1 LIWEAFIMRCFLR
14 QTCAV
19 LLAALM
25 LDCPLQGRGFGGFG
39 GFRAGGFGG
48 YHYGGWGG
56 DRWGGGFHADDWGG
70 DRYGG
75 FGGYHGYS
83 GYRSGSSYWG
93 DRGGYAGG
101 SYDRNWY
108 GSRGGSLSV
117 EGSRGIAAGPGGAV
131 AGGTRDVTA
140 TGPEG
145 RSYTGER
152 SAGAAVG
159 PGGNVVAGGSR
170 AGVASGPGGT
180 IAGGSRAGFASGP
193 GGTVAGGSRAG
204 FASGPG
210 GTVAGGSRWGAGFTT
225 DGGLAR
231 YSDIGVGGFAH
242 STALW
247 PNNYMASRAGYV
259 RGGFGYWNS
268 FTPGW
273 YGLHPGAWTAP
284 GWAAGAAWAAATWP
298 DIASWVNVPTTPYYY
313 DYGNTI
319 VYQGG
324 NVYVDGDD
332 AGTAA
337 QYAQQAQTIA
347 DQGREGQPP
356 VTTTWHPLGVFAL
369 VQGAEKTSNT
379 IFQLAINQDGILR
392 GNYYDALMNSTS
404 PVYGSVDKTTE
415 RAAWSIG
422 NQKDTVFET
431 GLYNL
436 TRDQAPL
443 LVHFGKDRTQQW
455 LLVRMQQQPGEQK

>member
-1 LIWEAFIMRCFLR
+1 
-14 QTCAV
+14 
-19 LLAALM
+19 M

-39 GFRAGGFGG
+39 GFHAGGFGG
-48 YHYGGWGG
+48 FHYGGWGG
-56 DRWGGGFHADDWGG
+56 DRWGGGFHADEWGG
-70 DRYGG
+70 DRYGD

-170 AGVASGPGGT
+170 AGIASGPGGT

-193 GGTVAGGSRAG
+193 GGTVAS
-204 FASGPG
+204 
-210 GTVAGGSRWGAGFTT
+210 GSRWGAGFTT

-247 PNNYMASRAGYV
+247 SNNYMGVRAGYV

-284 GWAAGAAWAAATWP
+284 GWGAGAAWTAATWP

-347 DQGREGQPP
+347 DQGRENQPAA
-356 VTTTWHPLGVFAL
+356 TTTWHPLGVFAL
-369 VQGAEKTSNT
+369 VQGDEKTSNT

-443 LVHFGKDRTQQW
+443 LVHFGKNRTQQW